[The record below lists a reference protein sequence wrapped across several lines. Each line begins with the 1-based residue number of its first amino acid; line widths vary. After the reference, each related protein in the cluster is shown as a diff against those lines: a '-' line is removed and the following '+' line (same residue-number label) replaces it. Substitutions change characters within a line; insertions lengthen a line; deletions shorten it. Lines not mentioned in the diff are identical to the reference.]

1 MKKQTPSQTVGP
13 FYAIALTNR
22 TMNVLVNESTQG
34 QRIRIE
40 GQVFDGD
47 GQPIPD
53 VMVEIWQA
61 NAYGRYNHPEDKQ
74 EKPFDAAF
82 TGWGRSGTDENCFYS
97 FETIKP
103 GSVPGADDTVQA
115 PHCNVTVFARGM
127 LVHAYTRLYFA
138 DDYVRLDRYV
148 LLAKLRRRLRRPERR
163 YAPVDLPRMDCV
175 GRPPLGLGAIGSPRA
190 ALVAPLPE
198 TRPPAF
204 AGVRWA
210 TWGAAGPGSIPANIM
225 LPRCGH

>member
-1 MKKQTPSQTVGP
+1 MKQQTPSQTVGP

-40 GQVFDGD
+40 GRVFDGG

-61 NAYGRYNHPEDKQ
+61 NAHGRYNHPEDKQ

-82 TGWGRSGTDENCFYS
+82 IGWGRSGTDENCFYS

-138 DDYVRLDRYV
+138 DD
-148 LLAKLRRRLRRPERR
+148 
-163 YAPVDLPRMDCV
+163 
-175 GRPPLGLGAIGSPRA
+175 
-190 ALVAPLPE
+190 
-198 TRPPAF
+198 
-204 AGVRWA
+204 
-210 TWGAAGPGSIPANIM
+210 PANESDPVLNSIKNKARRAT
-225 LPRCGH
+225 LIAVREDKNGNPVYRFDIRLQGESETVFFDV

>member
-13 FYAIALTNR
+13 FYAIALTNK

-40 GQVFDGD
+40 GQVFDG
-47 GQPIPD
+47 GEQAIPD

-61 NAYGRYNHPEDKQ
+61 NAYGRYSHPEDKQ

-103 GSVPGADDTVQA
+103 GAVPGADDTVQA

-138 DDYVRLDRYV
+138 DD
-148 LLAKLRRRLRRPERR
+148 
-163 YAPVDLPRMDCV
+163 
-175 GRPPLGLGAIGSPRA
+175 
-190 ALVAPLPE
+190 
-198 TRPPAF
+198 
-204 AGVRWA
+204 
-210 TWGAAGPGSIPANIM
+210 PANESDPVLNSIRNKARRAT
-225 LPRCGH
+225 LIANREDKNGKAVYRFNIRLQGKDETVFFDV